1 MARLEAENSEMMRLN
16 QKNDQLLKEK
26 DEKLKEKDEKLKEM
40 EERIKELKMLI
51 ELQTKN
57 SVFGTRVQNLTESNE
72 RLETRVTEMSIK
84 VQDNS
89 NGLENLRGVVDNHLE
104 NHLGNSYSKLLI
116 IDFMQVRITRVLE
129 RVLIFNDSDSE
140 ILSLKLCF
148 IFPILTY
155 MSVRL
160 LSCL

>member
-57 SVFGTRVQNLTESNE
+57 SVFGTRLQNLTESNE

-116 IDFMQVRITRVLE
+116 IDFMIS
-129 RVLIFNDSDSE
+129 VLIINDSDSE
-140 ILSLKLCF
+140 TLSLKLCF

-160 LSCL
+160 LSCW